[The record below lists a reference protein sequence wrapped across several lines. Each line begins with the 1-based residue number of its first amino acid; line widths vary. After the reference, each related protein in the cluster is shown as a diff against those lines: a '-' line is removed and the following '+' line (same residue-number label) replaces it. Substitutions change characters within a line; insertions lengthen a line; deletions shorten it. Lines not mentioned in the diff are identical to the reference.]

1 MYYCKYRRTDNLI
14 EEVSLIPLIQDEFYF
29 VSISNSELPIQ
40 NFNIYVKEINE
51 NNEIITYSGILKE
64 V

>member
-14 EEVSLIPLIQDEFYF
+14 EEVSLTPLIQDEFYF

>member
-1 MYYCKYRRTDNLI
+1 MYYCKYRRTDNFI
-14 EEVSLIPLIQDEFYF
+14 EEVSLIPFIQDEFYF

-40 NFNIYVKEINE
+40 DFNIYVEEINE

>member
-51 NNEIITYSGILKE
+51 NNEIVTYSGILRE

>member
-1 MYYCKYRRTDNLI
+1 MYYYKYRRTDNFI

-29 VSISNSELPIQ
+29 VSISNLELQIQ
-40 NFNIYVKEINE
+40 DFNIYVKEINE
-51 NNEIITYSGILKE
+51 NNEIITYTGILRE

>member
-40 NFNIYVKEINE
+40 NFNIYVKGINE
-51 NNEIITYSGILKE
+51 NNEIVTYSGILRE

>member
-1 MYYCKYRRTDNLI
+1 MYYCKYRRTDNFI

-40 NFNIYVKEINE
+40 DFNIYVKEINE

>member
-1 MYYCKYRRTDNLI
+1 MYYCKYRRTDNFI
-14 EEVSLIPLIQDEFYF
+14 EEVSLIPFIQDEFYF

>member
-1 MYYCKYRRTDNLI
+1 MYYCKYRRTDNFI

>member
-1 MYYCKYRRTDNLI
+1 MYYYKYRRTDNFI
-14 EEVSLIPLIQDEFYF
+14 EEVSLTPLIQDEFYF

-40 NFNIYVKEINE
+40 YFNIYVKEVNE
-51 NNEIITYSGILKE
+51 NNEITAHTGHKRE